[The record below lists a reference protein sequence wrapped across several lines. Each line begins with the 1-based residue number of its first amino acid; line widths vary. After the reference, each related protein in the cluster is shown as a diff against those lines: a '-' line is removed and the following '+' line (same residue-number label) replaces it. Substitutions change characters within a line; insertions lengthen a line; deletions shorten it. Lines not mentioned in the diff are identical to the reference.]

1 MHLLFYVSLLLSEL
15 DLKSPDELDELKAQ
29 AKRELEDEKKV
40 KKKRNVAKIGMCQNL
55 NSQKL
60 NLKLHLAI
68 QSVYILFLN
77 QSMKDFNQNIN
88 TGSKL
93 SSSTDTK
100 QQCDFEKRFR

>member
-60 NLKLHLAI
+60 NLKWHLAI

-88 TGSKL
+88 TGGKL
-93 SSSTDTK
+93 SSSSDTK
-100 QQCDFEKRFR
+100 LN